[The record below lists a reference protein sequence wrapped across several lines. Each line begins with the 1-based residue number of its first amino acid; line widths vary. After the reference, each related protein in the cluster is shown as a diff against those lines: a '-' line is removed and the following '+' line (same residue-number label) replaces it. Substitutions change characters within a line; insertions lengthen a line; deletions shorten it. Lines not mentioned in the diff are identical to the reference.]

1 MFRFICCLIVLLAVT
16 QVFAIDYI
24 IALKPPVTEASYE
37 QVRKDVQ
44 SMGGKITYEFRA
56 SLKAVL
62 ASLPSG
68 KINTLSSKPYVDFV
82 EEDKSVHI

>member
-1 MFRFICCLIVLLAVT
+1 MLRFLILLFVIT
-16 QVFAIDYI
+16 QVCALNYI
-24 IALKPPVTEASYE
+24 IALKHPVTEASYR
-37 QVRKDVQ
+37 QARKDVEL
-44 SMGGKITYEFRA
+44 MGGKVTYEFRA

-68 KINTLSSKPYVDFV
+68 KIQAFNSKPYVEFV